1 MNGEDTMEKA
11 ERVPLSI
18 SMGSFRKIVPIT
30 KIDSALREVSGIV
43 TSETPDKTGEICDYA
58 KSKPYYQA
66 WSHEFAKA
74 TSGNSL
80 GNLREMHKLI
90 AVGKLTNLL
99 YDDDSKIIYCT
110 AKVVDE
116 PAWQKCL
123 QGVYTGFSHGGEYIG
138 GIVTDGEFKRYVAK
152 PSEVSLVD
160 NPCNPDAHFEFVKTD
175 GSVELRKFKSVQAE
189 KTVKG
194 AKDWSDLPSVIKH
207 YRDAVDNG
215 YKPSVEKKSP
225 EGWEGTVEAMK
236 DHPEIDNPWALA
248 NWMNDEGYEAHK
260 VTEGLA
266 MKTTEAVFT
275 KAEVKDM
282 LKTHHLEIG
291 RLVLAALN
299 KKVVPT
305 DGLKK
310 EDGNENGCEC
320 DCESCKD
327 NDCEDCPGCDDEHC
341 LGKAKKAA
349 KTVEADLVV
358 KLANRA
364 MIKKELATFHKV
376 KFEDDKAKETAW
388 SNLLTRAVA
397 VGIHV
402 EKVNDQVMDILRTS
416 LGKKLGK
423 SKDEVKTLLVEL
435 EKRDVSDKE
444 REKLADKGHA
454 MPDGSY
460 PIANTSDLSN
470 AIQAIGRA
478 KNPDAVKQHIKR
490 RAKDLG
496 ATDSL
501 PDTWKVEATTG
512 GLKKGLNEV
521 ARLASLI
528 LQMSWLKWS
537 VQNEQTYEE
546 DTASTLPAD
555 LQSDIESMAETFLS
569 MAKEEIDE
577 LLAQVKTDKYPDE
590 ATGGCCSPI
599 PSCCNS
605 VGLICASEL
614 TDLEKAVIQ
623 AVELEKAEFEKEIT
637 IYKASQKNGT
647 DDDSDFDEAT
657 DGKAP
662 NNEDDGYCGV
672 SKLVEGLYKASQEPS
687 EGLYLAATNSYQP

>member
-1 MNGEDTMEKA
+1 MEKA
-11 ERVPLSI
+11 ARTPI

-66 WSHEFAKA
+66 WSQEFAKA

-99 YDDDSKIIYCT
+99 YDDQAKVIYCT

-123 QGVYTGFSHGGEYIG
+123 QGVYTGFSHGGEYMG
-138 GIVTDGEFKRYVAK
+138 GIITDGEFKRYTAK

-175 GSVELRKFKSVQAE
+175 GTVELRKFKSVEQKVE
-189 KTVKG
+189 KQSKEWTG
-194 AKDWSDLPSVIKH
+194 LPAVIKK
-207 YRDAVDNG
+207 YRDAVDDG

-260 VTEGLA
+260 VMEGLA
-266 MKTTEAVFT
+266 TKTIEPVFT
-275 KAEVKDM
+275 KAEVRDM

-305 DGLKK
+305 EELKK
-310 EDGNENGCEC
+310 EDGNKNGCEC
-320 DCESCKD
+320 DCESCQND
-327 NDCEDCPGCDDEHC
+327 DCEDCPGCDDDHC
-341 LGKAKKAA
+341 LGKAKKVA
-349 KTVEADLVV
+349 KVDPLVA
-358 KLANRA
+358 KLAERA
-364 MIKKELATFHKV
+364 MVKKELATFNKI
-376 KFEDDKAKETAW
+376 KFENDEGKETAW
-388 SNLLTRAVA
+388 NNLLTRAVA

-402 EKVNDQVMDILRTS
+402 DKVNEQVMDILRTS
-416 LGKKLGK
+416 LGKRLGK
-423 SKDEVKTLLVEL
+423 SKDEVKTTLDEL
-435 EKRDVSDKE
+435 TKRDVSDKE

-454 MPDGSY
+454 MADGSY
-460 PIANTSDLSN
+460 PIANTSDLHN

-478 KNPDAVKQHIKR
+478 KNPDKVKQHIKR

-496 ATDSL
+496 ATDAI
-501 PDTWKVEATTG
+501 PDTWKTVDATTG
-512 GLKKGLNEV
+512 GLRKGLNEV

-528 LQMSWLKWS
+528 LQMAWLKWS

-569 MAKEEIDE
+569 MAKEEVDE
-577 LLAQVKTDKYPDE
+577 LLAQTKTDKAPDE
-590 ATGGCCSPI
+590 CTSSCYPNCSSSCSP
-599 PSCCNS
+599 
-605 VGLICASEL
+605 VGLFCASEL
-614 TDLEKAVIQ
+614 TDLEKQVIQ
-623 AVELEKAEFEKEIT
+623 ANELEKAEFEKDIT

-647 DDDSDFDEAT
+647 DDVFDEAT

-662 NNEDDGYCGV
+662 YGDDCE
-672 SKLVEGLYKASQEPS
+672 KLVESLYKASQPS